1 MAEISAMALK
11 SQRGNENTSQAR
23 MTAGTLL
30 SSKSDLQQ
38 ATLATFVKLIHW
50 WHCSVLQTCV

>member
-38 ATLATFVKLIHW
+38 ATLATFVKLIH
-50 WHCSVLQTCV
+50 